1 MHLFISAGEPSG
13 DLHGANLIKALK
25 RVDPSIQCVGF
36 GGERMEAEGCR
47 LLFPLTKLAVMWF
60 FHAILNIFKFIR
72 LLKQAKTYFKEQ
84 KPDAV
89 VVIDF
94 PGFHWALA
102 KRAHAEGIPV
112 YYFVPPQLW
121 AWAPWRVEK
130 MKRWFKHVLSALPFE
145 DKWYRERGM
154 SSEYI
159 GHPYWDELAEK
170 KIDLD
175 FVEHQRTR
183 VGRII
188 GILPGS
194 RMQEVSRNL
203 PDMLQA
209 AVQIH
214 RQHPETCFMVA
225 SFNEAQAEVAR
236 KLLAKL
242 SLPIT
247 VCVARTPEVIELAE
261 ACISVSGSVSLE
273 LMNKLKPTVIVY
285 RLSWIALRVGR
296 AFMHCKHITLVN
308 LLAEREIYPEF
319 LTDHS
324 AAEGIAGRILDWL
337 DHPAKV
343 QEVREALQKVKD
355 QVAVPGACKRAAEFL
370 GGELLERKRLAA

>member
-121 AWAPWRVEK
+121 ASAPWRVEK
-130 MKRWFKHVLSALPFE
+130 MKH
-145 DKWYRERGM
+145 
-154 SSEYI
+154 
-159 GHPYWDELAEK
+159 
-170 KIDLD
+170 
-175 FVEHQRTR
+175 
-183 VGRII
+183 
-188 GILPGS
+188 GS
-194 RMQEVSRNL
+194 NTFSR
-203 PDMLQA
+203 
-209 AVQIH
+209 
-214 RQHPETCFMVA
+214 
-225 SFNEAQAEVAR
+225 
-236 KLLAKL
+236 
-242 SLPIT
+242 
-247 VCVARTPEVIELAE
+247 
-261 ACISVSGSVSLE
+261 
-273 LMNKLKPTVIVY
+273 
-285 RLSWIALRVGR
+285 
-296 AFMHCKHITLVN
+296 HCRSKTN
-308 LLAEREIYPEF
+308 
-319 LTDHS
+319 
-324 AAEGIAGRILDWL
+324 GIAN
-337 DHPAKV
+337 
-343 QEVREALQKVKD
+343 
-355 QVAVPGACKRAAEFL
+355 AA
-370 GGELLERKRLAA
+370 